1 MEIPP
6 ALSRYFRSSSSTNRR
21 KRGPIAAATWDRS
34 AIYFLTAAKRGDT
47 VRVERRGTIALAEG
61 AEPLAALAEYF
72 DAQQVDVRRLVLL
85 MPRAD
90 LEMSTFDV
98 PRVSEDELPSVVQ
111 LELDGKVGESDRE
124 LIADFFVPGGQMVG
138 SEAVQDAGDP
148 VATAAIG
155 GDADA
160 AGRRVIAYWMF
171 EETRQRWREKATAAG
186 LQLEAIT
193 ARQVAPLGLI
203 RDREIVSDSLTV
215 AVVVYNGEIEFVFF
229 RGDEILFL
237 RSIRIGTSDVEALAE
252 QVQTEIRRTASMT
265 TMAADSESLD
275 VLLLVCGNEFTEG
288 EYADLELLADRL
300 SARLVGDAHAGRER
314 DSTSLSTTSDRQ
326 SAAVN
331 LVLLSAASEFLT
343 GKLAVDLISP
353 KRSPVPPNPVYR
365 WAALGSAVAILVGLS
380 GYFMLADVQEL
391 RTTLAIEKTELSNTQ
406 QVAAKLQEK
415 ADQTRA
421 VRQWL
426 GDQTDWL
433 DQLRLL
439 SERFPEGQDAHLRRL
454 RAVATE
460 GASSFD
466 LSIEVKSPEW
476 VAELENRL
484 RSAGF
489 SVSSQQV
496 SEQAGNSEYPWQFE
510 ARLRL
515 LHEPLDD
522 REDSIAFTPPISPSD
537 RAANDST
544 PPPITEAKP

>member
-1 MEIPP
+1 MKLPP

-61 AEPLAALAEYF
+61 TEPLVALAEHF
-72 DAQQVDVRRLVLL
+72 EAQQVDVRRLVLL

-98 PRVSEDELPSVVQ
+98 PLVSDDELPSVVQ
-111 LELDGKVGESDRE
+111 LELDAKVGESDRE
-124 LIADFFVPGGQMVG
+124 LIADFFVPGGGMVG
-138 SEAVQDAGDP
+138 AEAVQDAGDP
-148 VATAAIG
+148 MATEATGA
-155 GDADA
+155 DADA
-160 AGRRVIAYWMF
+160 TVRRVIAYWMF
-171 EETRQRWREKATAAG
+171 EETRQQWREKATAAG

-193 ARQVAPLGLI
+193 ARQLAPLGLI
-203 RDREIVSDSLTV
+203 RAREIVSDSLTV

-229 RGDEILFL
+229 RGEEILFL
-237 RSIRIGTSDVEALAE
+237 RSIRISTSDAEALAD

-288 EYADLELLADRL
+288 EFADLELLADRL

-314 DSTSLSTTSDRQ
+314 DSTSLPTTSDRQ

-365 WAALGSAVAILVGLS
+365 WGAIGSAVALLVGVG
-380 GYFMLADVQEL
+380 GYFMLADVKEL
-391 RTTLAIEKTELSNTQ
+391 RITLAIEKDELSKAQ

-415 ADQTRA
+415 ADETRA

-426 GDQTDWL
+426 GDQADWL
-433 DQLRLL
+433 DQLQLL

-454 RAVATE
+454 RAVATD

-510 ARLRL
+510 ARLQF
-515 LHEPLDD
+515 LHEPLDE
-522 REDSIAFTPPISPSD
+522 REDGIVFVPPNPPND
-537 RAANDST
+537 RAANEST
-544 PPPITEAKP
+544 PPPTTEAKQ

>member
-61 AEPLAALAEYF
+61 VEPLAALAEYF

-98 PRVSEDELPSVVQ
+98 PRVSEDDLPSVVQ

>member
-98 PRVSEDELPSVVQ
+98 PRVSEDDLPSVVQ